1 MNNYADTFTNKA
13 GSETEEAS
21 IESRPSKSEIKRRM
35 EALQKTGEALIALS
49 GAQLTA
55 IPLPDVL
62 RLAVQEA
69 QGLHSRHAL
78 KRQRQ
83 YIGKLMRDIDATPIE
98 QALHDLETMH
108 DTQNARFHEI
118 EYWRDRLLA
127 DHDTNALTEL
137 LAAHPGFDVQQLRQ
151 QLQQARRERQTN
163 AGKRAQ
169 RKLFT
174 VLRDMLT
181 DS

>member
-1 MNNYADTFTNKA
+1 MSATPDHVA
-13 GSETEEAS
+13 EAS
-21 IESRPSKSEIKRRM
+21 LTEAPPSKSEIKRRM

-49 GAQLTA
+49 EAQLAA
-55 IPLPDVL
+55 IPLPDAL
-62 RLAVQEA
+62 RVAVQEA

-83 YIGKLMRDIDATPIE
+83 YIGKLMREIDATPIE

-127 DHDTNALTEL
+127 DHDANALTEL

-151 QLQQARRERQTN
+151 QLQQARRERQAD

-169 RKLFT
+169 RKLFA
-174 VLRDMLT
+174 VLRGMLS